1 MRNAFILLAA
11 AVLTFGVS
19 LNFGGSRQAA
29 ILGLAQA
36 LGEDKIEVSMPPEAV
51 GFNGKLSGQVAKP
64 VSNGWFTIKVVKV
77 LSLSSS
83 NKSKLKAKALTAVWK
98 DKYVAVRGVKDMP
111 QLKVGDMV
119 IVTAYQFEMHIRST
133 KVTKPPA
140 PKPSGDSA
148 AQKP

>member
-1 MRNAFILLAA
+1 MAELETKTDKCRRRIGYAQRPHP
-11 AVLTFGVS
+11 TR
-19 LNFGGSRQAA
+19 GGRAYVRGKPEFRRFA
-29 ILGLAQA
+29 EAGILGLGQA

-64 VSNGWFTIKVVKV
+64 VSNGWFSIKVVKV

-83 NKSKLKAKALTAVWK
+83 NKTKLKAKALTAVWK

-119 IVTAYQFEMHIRST
+119 IVTAYQLRCT
-133 KVTKPPA
+133 
-140 PKPSGDSA
+140 SA
-148 AQKP
+148 RRK